1 MKVSFTDDEGNEE
14 TLTSAATDAVA
25 RPPSEPLTVSLENTP
40 EAHDGEAAFTFE
52 LRFSEEFDL
61 NYKTLRDHAFTVIGG
76 SVEKAK
82 RLEKGSNIHWRIT
95 VQPDSNA
102 DVTITL
108 PATGDCGD
116 TGSIFTEDGRKLS
129 NRLELTV
136 SGPDS

>member
-1 MKVSFTDDEGNEE
+1 M
-14 TLTSAATDAVA
+14 
-25 RPPSEPLTVSLENTP
+25 TVSLEN
-40 EAHDGEAAFTFE
+40 EADTHDGETPFTFE
-52 LRFSEEFDL
+52 LRFSEEFNL
-61 NYKTLRDHAFTVIGG
+61 SYTTLRDHAFTVVGG
-76 SVEKAK
+76 TVEKAQRMAK
-82 RLEKGSNIHWRIT
+82 PSNIHWRIT

-116 TGSIFTEDGRKLS
+116 TGAICTEDGRKLS

>member
-61 NYKTLRDHAFTVIGG
+61 NYKTLRDHALRVIG
-76 SVEKAK
+76 EKAK
-82 RLEKGSNIHWRIT
+82 RLEKGSNIGWRIT
-95 VQPDSNA
+95 VQPDA
-102 DVTITL
+102 DGDVSITL
-108 PATGDCGD
+108 PVTTDCTGDGAIC
-116 TGSIFTEDGRKLS
+116 TEDGRMLS
-129 NRLELTV
+129 NRLEFTV
-136 SGPDS
+136 SGPGG